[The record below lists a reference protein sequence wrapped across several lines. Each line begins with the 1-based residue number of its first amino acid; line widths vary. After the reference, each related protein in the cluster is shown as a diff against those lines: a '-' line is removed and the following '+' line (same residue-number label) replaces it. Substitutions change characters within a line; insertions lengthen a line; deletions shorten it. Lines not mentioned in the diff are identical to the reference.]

1 MRRLLEAWAAG
12 QSRQS
17 DGVSTVGVSSA
28 FAEKLLAAFPSR
40 GDSGEA
46 APAEIRVPPSSYP
59 VESLSDRELEVLRLV
74 AAGLSDKQAAEKLF
88 IAVGTVKR
96 HLNSAYGK
104 LGVHSRT
111 QALARAKELGWL

>member
-1 MRRLLEAWAAG
+1 
-12 QSRQS
+12 
-17 DGVSTVGVSSA
+17 VSTVFV
-28 FAEKLLAAFPSR
+28 EKLLAAFPAR
-40 GDSGEA
+40 GDSGKT
-46 APAEIRVPPSSYP
+46 APAKIRVPPSSYP

-74 AAGLSDKQAAEKLF
+74 AVGLSDKQAAEKLF